1 MEPRRFAGHLPGC
14 CRSEWVRFAE
24 TPSDQPEFSGVAAH
38 LVGAG
43 GVPHLANPRPTVE
56 QKRDPP
62 TYVESQRFAGPPRGQ
77 FFGDGSRFMGGGPV
91 DPPKFTD
98 STTRMK
104 RAAEFHRRESM
115 ADCEDI
121 SPPVGGIRWRVAGH
135 PTDRVRSEGRYRK
148 IPPVPRNSGQ
158 HASPASSGRGEFRIS
173 RAFDR
178 LRMKYAPSESRILHA
193 IRRAATRPL
202 PQRGREFQGRLP
214 RQICRNSAMSPLKRA
229 GVIGLTAPL
238 T

>member
-77 FFGDGSRFMGGGPV
+77 FFGDGSRFMGGGPA

-121 SPPVGGIRWRVAGH
+121 SRRSAGFAGESRGIQ
-135 PTDRVRSEGRYRK
+135 PTGSEVKGDTAKFRQFHEIQGNTHRQL
-148 IPPVPRNSGQ
+148 RRGAANS
-158 HASPASSGRGEFRIS
+158 ASPE
-173 RAFDR
+173 
-178 LRMKYAPSESRILHA
+178 PSTDCE
-193 IRRAATRPL
+193 
-202 PQRGREFQGRLP
+202 
-214 RQICRNSAMSPLKRA
+214 
-229 GVIGLTAPL
+229 
-238 T
+238 